1 MATKLAAK
9 SSKLKSKFLK
19 FNLALDEGLEEI
31 LSLIDLEY
39 PEFRFN
45 SSAKIR
51 FALGQLARNIKPK
64 VLDRDL
70 EKWSNSL
77 EPFDKEQALESE
89 LEFIKKW
96 SKIKSD
102 L

>member
-1 MATKLAAK
+1 MPTKSVTKKVA
-9 SSKLKSKFLK
+9 KSKFLK

-51 FALGQLARNIKPK
+51 FALGQLARGIKPK
-64 VLDRDL
+64 LLSPDL
-70 EKWSNSL
+70 ETWFDSL
-77 EPFDKEQALESE
+77 KPLDSKQKQEAELES
-89 LEFIKKW
+89 IKNW

>member
-1 MATKLAAK
+1 MTIKSVTKK
-9 SSKLKSKFLK
+9 ITKSKFLK

-51 FALGQLARNIKPK
+51 FALGQLARDIKPK
-64 VLDRDL
+64 LLSSDL
-70 EKWSNSL
+70 ESWYNSL
-77 EPFDKEQALESE
+77 KPLSLNEAQESE
-89 LEFIKKW
+89 LESIKNW
-96 SKIKSD
+96 SKIKSK